1 MKLFSR
7 KSHGIGGWSDRLVLY
22 AVLCST
28 KSHLE
33 SKSEEESFFGH
44 EAIESIKVLEQ
55 AIKFFHGVEGVRYPN
70 GINAQYAP
78 TGPLQEISM
87 ANGWDQAFLKLSEE
101 FDRTIYCLSEK
112 S

>member
-7 KSHGIGGWSDRLVLY
+7 KRHGIGGWSDRLVLY

-28 KSHLE
+28 KSLLE

-55 AIKFFHGVEGVRYPN
+55 AIKFFHGVEDVRYPN

>member
-28 KSHLE
+28 KSFLE

-55 AIKFFHGVEGVRYPN
+55 AIKFFHGVEDVRYPN

>member
-1 MKLFSR
+1 M
-7 KSHGIGGWSDRLVLY
+7 
-22 AVLCST
+22 LCST
-28 KSHLE
+28 KSLLE

-78 TGPLQEISM
+78 SGPLQEISM